1 MLARACAV
9 ARVALLVLL
18 LHQASA
24 AFYSKGSDVVAISDA
39 AGLKRLQRSN
49 YLWVLEFYREGCG
62 YCVQAAPEYEKA
74 ATSLKRMVGFA
85 AVDVEKNQGIA
96 GQLMQA
102 FGVEV
107 KGVPTIVMLKPTS
120 KGMTKVARVHHWPSA
135 LSLLPPTLTHL
146 THLPPLPTAD

>member
-9 ARVALLVLL
+9 ARVALLIVLL
-18 LHQASA
+18 HEASA

-120 KGMTKVARVHHWPSA
+120 KGMTKVACVHPSPSA

-146 THLPPLPTAD
+146 THLPPLPPAD

>member
-62 YCVQAAPEYEKA
+62 YCVQAAPEYEKVRG
-74 ATSLKRMVGFA
+74 LGFRIEMLRLFCGYA
-85 AVDVEKNQGIA
+85 CMTMDTRLRHLSSEWSGSRL
-96 GQLMQA
+96 LMWRR
-102 FGVEV
+102 
-107 KGVPTIVMLKPTS
+107 T
-120 KGMTKVARVHHWPSA
+120 RA
-135 LSLLPPTLTHL
+135 LPDS
-146 THLPPLPTAD
+146 